1 MTLYRALKLA
11 LVIARRELR
20 SGVRG
25 FGIFLTCLAL
35 GVGAMS
41 MVGLITTS
49 LQAGLN
55 ADAAKILGGDLVL
68 SLSHGSTPDK
78 ALALLKERG
87 SLSRQVQMRTMA
99 HINNTVS
106 LTEIKAVDN
115 AYPLYGKVQL
125 ASGRTLS
132 KVFKVKTRAIPAVL
146 EQALLNRLGAKIGDE
161 ISIGA
166 ATLIVVDV
174 LLKEPDRATASYALG
189 PRAMLPLSRLE
200 ETKLLQPGAIA
211 THIYCWRA
219 NPGENSKQMREKL
232 NSAFPNAGWRIRDL
246 SNAGGGLGRFLGYLG
261 QNLSLVALGTL
272 LLGGIGVAGGVAGH
286 LAKRDST
293 IATMKCLGASQR
305 TILATYLFQILF
317 LAGLGSILGLVFG
330 TAAAWVAS
338 SLLAKAFQIPV
349 RFGLHMAPML
359 TALAFG
365 LLTGLAFSLWP
376 LSAATRTT
384 PARLFTGYAD
394 PGSRRPTGLALSL
407 IALVALT
414 LFALTWF
421 STHDQRI
428 ALGFAGA
435 LLVGS
440 LVFGLLAW
448 FIRLAATRC
457 RRPTDPRLAL
467 AVSNLNRPGSATTP
481 TVFSLGFG
489 LAVLCCV
496 VLVEGNLSRN
506 VETIM
511 PATAPSY
518 FFINVRA
525 ANWKEFKELVHA
537 VPGVTRLDATA
548 VIRGRITGLAGQ
560 AASER
565 KVSKD
570 VAWALRGDRFLS
582 FAAELP
588 QNSRIST
595 GQWWPPDY
603 AGVPLVSLEHG
614 LAEGFGL
621 SVGDTMTFN
630 VLGQSITA
638 EISNLRR
645 VDWTT
650 LELNQAVIFSPGV
663 LEDAPYTWL
672 ASAHAKAEAEPIL
685 FKAVTTRF
693 PDVVALY
700 MKDVLSD
707 VSEIL
712 GHVRRIAGSA
722 AGLTLIMGL
731 MILSEA
737 VRGTLR
743 TRRYDLVVFKVFGA
757 TKRDVLISLAAEFL
771 LQGTLTACVAATLG
785 SVGAW
790 LFITKLLKLSW
801 MLMPGRLAVVALGGV
816 ILVVLLGLIGVR
828 KVLSQKAWPLL
839 KNE

>member
-1 MTLYRALKLA
+1 MTLYRDLKLA
-11 LVIARRELR
+11 LTIARRELR

-25 FGIFLTCLAL
+25 FGIFLTCLTL

-41 MVGLITTS
+41 MVGLMTS
-49 LQAGLN
+49 SLKAGLN
-55 ADAAKILGGDLVL
+55 ADAAKILGGDLAL
-68 SLSHGSTPDK
+68 SLSHGSAPSQ
-78 ALALLKERG
+78 ALALLEKRG
-87 SLSRQVQMRTMA
+87 SLSLQVRMRTMA
-99 HINNTVS
+99 HMNATAS

-115 AYPLYGKVQL
+115 AYPLYGKVRL
-125 ASGRTLS
+125 ASGQTLS
-132 KVFKVKTRAIPAVL
+132 EAFEVETKAVPAVL
-146 EQALLNRLGAKIGDE
+146 EQALLDRLGAGVGDE
-161 ISIGA
+161 ISIGTA
-166 ATLIVVDV
+166 SLVVVDV
-174 LLKEPDRATASYALG
+174 LLKEPDRATATYTLG
-189 PRAMLPLSRLE
+189 PRTMLPLSRLK
-200 ETKLLQPGAIA
+200 ETNLLQPGAIA
-211 THIYCWRA
+211 THIYGWRA
-219 NPGENSKQMREKL
+219 DPGESSKQMREDL
-232 NSAFPNAGWRIRDL
+232 DSAFPDVGWRIRDL
-246 SNAGGGLGRFLGYLG
+246 SNAGGGLGRFLSYLG
-261 QNLSLVALGTL
+261 RNLSLVALGTL

-286 LAKRDST
+286 LTKRDST
-293 IATMKCLGASQR
+293 IATMKCLGANKR
-305 TILATYLFQILF
+305 TVLATYLFQILF
-317 LAGLGSILGLVFG
+317 LTGVGSILGLVFG
-330 TAAAWVAS
+330 TAGAWIAS
-338 SLLAKAFQIPV
+338 TLLSEAFQIPV
-349 RFGLHMAPML
+349 RFGLHMVPVL
-359 TALAFG
+359 TALAYG

-394 PGSRRPTGLALSL
+394 PGSRRPTMLALGL
-407 IALVALT
+407 IALAALA

-421 STHDQRI
+421 SAHDQRI
-428 ALGFAGA
+428 ALGYAGA

-448 FIRLAATRC
+448 LIRQAAARC
-457 RRPTDPRLAL
+457 RRPADPRLAL
-467 AVSNLNRPGSATTP
+467 AVSNLHRPGSATTP

-496 VLVEGNLSRN
+496 VLVEGNLRHN
-506 VETIM
+506 VETVM

-525 ANWKEFKELVHA
+525 ANWEEFKELVHT
-537 VPGVTRLDATA
+537 VPGVTRMDATA
-548 VIRGRITGLAGQ
+548 VIRGRITALAGQ
-560 AASER
+560 AASES
-565 KVSKD
+565 KVSND

-582 FAAELP
+582 FAAQLP
-588 QNSRIST
+588 KNSRVSA

-603 AGVPLVSLEHG
+603 AGPPLVSLEHG
-614 LAEGFGL
+614 LAEGFGIT
-621 SVGDTMTFN
+621 VGDTMTFN
-630 VLGQSITA
+630 VLGRSITA

-663 LEDAPYTWL
+663 LENAPYTWL
-672 ASAHAKAEAEPIL
+672 ASAHANPEAEPLL

-712 GHVRRIAGSA
+712 GHVRRAAGSA
-722 AGLTLIMGL
+722 AGLTLVIGL

-757 TKRDVLISLAAEFL
+757 TRRDVLISLAAEFL

-801 MLMPGRLAVVALGGV
+801 TLMPGRLAAVALGGV
-816 ILVVLLGLIGVR
+816 VIVVFLGLIGVR

-839 KNE
+839 RND